1 MTAGK
6 SLLKDDIEQSLE
18 FLDGFMIRRLAQTV

>member
-6 SLLKDDIEQSLE
+6 SLLKANMDQSLE
-18 FLDGFMIRRLAQTV
+18 FLEGFMNGRLMQTV

>member
-6 SLLKDDIEQSLE
+6 SLLKEDIEQSLG
-18 FLDGFMIRRLAQTV
+18 FLDGFMVRRLAQTV